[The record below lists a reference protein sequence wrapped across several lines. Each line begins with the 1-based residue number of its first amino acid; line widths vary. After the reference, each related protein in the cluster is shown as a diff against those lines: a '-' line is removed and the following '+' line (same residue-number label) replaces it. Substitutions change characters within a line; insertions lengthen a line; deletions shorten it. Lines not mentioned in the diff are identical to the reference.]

1 MSSSEKIPKLSTK
14 NYSTQVLITSRSSNP
29 FVEVNASENEPQ
41 RIARIKKLFEEFDRE
56 KSGVLTRKAIQN
68 GLKRLKNHPAQKKY
82 ASELLLKCDTSED
95 GLVDFQEFKSFVE
108 EKEKELLKVFLDIDK
123 SHDMR
128 LQPEELENAL
138 KKAGINCTK
147 VELKNFIDTMDKDGN
162 GVIDFSEWRDFLLF
176 LPRKTTMSEIYE
188 YYQVVTQ
195 VNIDGEVTIPP
206 TDPKYFLAGAIA
218 GAVSRTVTAPL
229 DRLKVYLQ
237 TQTKE
242 LTRGSEILLGSKG
255 FSNLTNAVRALYADG
270 LLNFFRG
277 NGINVAKIAPEC
289 AIKFFAYEKSKTIIA
304 YLMDKQDIGSI
315 GMTGRFL
322 SGGLGGVVSQFS
334 IYPLETWKTRVMS
347 SKYSNSNG
355 SLLINTAKEMWRA
368 QGFRSF
374 YKGLIPSLLGM
385 FPYAA
390 IDMSVYETLKLTF
403 IKRERS
409 KTSGKEPEQPSAWV
423 SLVCGMIS
431 GSIGATAVYPLSLV
445 RTRLQAQGTLGHPQ
459 TYTGALDVIRQTYAK
474 EKIKGFYKGLTPAL
488 TK

>member
-1 MSSSEKIPKLSTK
+1 MPSSETIPKLPTRD
-14 NYSTQVLITSRSSNP
+14 YSTQVVTALQSSASP
-29 FVEVNASENEPQ
+29 FEEVNTSEDEAQ
-41 RIARIKKLFEEFDRE
+41 HLARIKKLFEEFDRE
-56 KSGVLTRKAIQN
+56 KSGVLTRIAIQN
-68 GLKRLKNHPAQKKY
+68 GLKRLKDHPAQKKY

-95 GLVDFQEFKSFVE
+95 GLVDFQEFKIFVE
-108 EKEKELLKVFLDIDK
+108 EKEKELMKIFLDIDK

-147 VELKNFIDTMDKDGN
+147 VELKKFIDTMDKDGN

-176 LPRKTTMSEIYE
+176 LPRETTLFEIYE

-195 VNIDGEVTIPP
+195 VSIDGEVIIPP
-206 TDPKYFLAGAIA
+206 TDPKYLVAGAIA
-218 GAVSRTVTAPL
+218 APL

-242 LTRGSEILLGSKG
+242 LARGSEILLGSKG
-255 FSNLTNAVRALYADG
+255 FSNLVNAVRALYADG

-304 YLMDKQDIGSI
+304 HLMDKQDIGSI

-355 SLLINTAKEMWRA
+355 SLLINTAKEMWRT

-409 KTSGKEPEQPSAWV
+409 KNPGKEPEQPSAWV
-423 SLVCGMIS
+423 SLVCGTIS
-431 GSIGATAVYPLSLV
+431 GSIGATIVYPLSLV
-445 RTRLQAQGTLGHPQ
+445 RTRLQAQGTPGHPQ
-459 TYTGALDVIRQTYAK
+459 TYTGALDVIHQTYAK
-474 EKIKGFYKGLTPAL
+474 EKIKGFYKGLIPAL
-488 TK
+488 TKP